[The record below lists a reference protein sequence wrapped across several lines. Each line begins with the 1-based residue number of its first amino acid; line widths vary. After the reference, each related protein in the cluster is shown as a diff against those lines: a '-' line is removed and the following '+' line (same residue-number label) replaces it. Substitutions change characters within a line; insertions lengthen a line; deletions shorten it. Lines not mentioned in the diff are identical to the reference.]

1 MRAFGYSKRPLATST
16 FPASEGRSGCT
27 ATGALT
33 ALRAARHFARLRS
46 GGRLGFGRS
55 SRVRRP
61 HLSQVFG
68 CLQPAAMQCSGAGAR
83 HFADSLVCLTIRSSR
98 RRFAARLNSGVR
110 RHTAFRVFHAQA
122 RLRTSTLRI
131 LLDLH
136 AATSRHI
143 TWRATAC
150 CSRSICQALIK
161 QSLFCGRRT
170 AAHSRDCRRRLQHLS
185 PGHCPRTSH
194 AYWWTSACPY

>member
-83 HFADSLVCLTIRSSR
+83 RFTDSLVCLTIRSSR
-98 RRFAARLNSGVR
+98 HRFAARLNSGVR
-110 RHTAFRVFHAQA
+110 HH
-122 RLRTSTLRI
+122 
-131 LLDLH
+131 
-136 AATSRHI
+136 
-143 TWRATAC
+143 
-150 CSRSICQALIK
+150 
-161 QSLFCGRRT
+161 G
-170 AAHSRDCRRRLQHLS
+170 
-185 PGHCPRTSH
+185 
-194 AYWWTSACPY
+194 

>member
-110 RHTAFRVFHAQA
+110 PGEKLSSVAGFGNCIALCVLAFLLGRLWSVA
-122 RLRTSTLRI
+122 RALRFSLRTRRFGQRGC
-131 LLDLH
+131 
-136 AATSRHI
+136 AAAKRM
-143 TWRATAC
+143 
-150 CSRSICQALIK
+150 
-161 QSLFCGRRT
+161 G
-170 AAHSRDCRRRLQHLS
+170 
-185 PGHCPRTSH
+185 
-194 AYWWTSACPY
+194 